1 MAVMWDYTVLILST
15 LSLIYLLTVF
25 MRISWK
31 ST

>member
-15 LSLIYLLTVF
+15 LSLIYLLTVC
-25 MRISWK
+25 MRMSWK